1 MFDKY
6 GEFDSAEELNAAAA
20 GQKAEGDT
28 GALKELAEENG
39 IDEDDVQDYMDGVT
53 DSLCTPLTAAY
64 GKLTVETAVLR
75 PVEIVE
81 DWVSYIRVQ
90 CMDNPDMAAA
100 VRRKD
105 RHLKDCMAKILT
117 WSFKNSYAVDSD
129 IVKAA
134 GVRASSVKMG
144 IPDMATAKRL
154 IREYY
159 LGGDENEKEV
169 NTRS

>member
-1 MFDKY
+1 MFDTF

-64 GKLTVETAVLR
+64 GKLAVETAVLR
-75 PVEIVE
+75 PE

-90 CMDNPDMAAA
+90 CMDDKCMAVG

-105 RHLKDCMAKILT
+105 RHLKECIARLLT

-134 GVRASSVKMG
+134 GVRESSVKMG
-144 IPDMATAKRL
+144 IPGMATAKRL

>member
-1 MFDKY
+1 
-6 GEFDSAEELNAAAA
+6 
-20 GQKAEGDT
+20 
-28 GALKELAEENG
+28 
-39 IDEDDVQDYMDGVT
+39 MDR
-53 DSLCTPLTAAY
+53 
-64 GKLTVETAVLR
+64 TVG
-75 PVEIVE
+75 
-81 DWVSYIRVQ
+81 
-90 CMDNPDMAAA
+90 

-105 RHLKDCMAKILT
+105 RHLKECIARLLT

-134 GVRASSVKMG
+134 GVRESSVKMG
-144 IPDMATAKRL
+144 IPGMATAKRL

>member
-1 MFDKY
+1 MFDTF

-20 GQKAEGDT
+20 GQKAEGDME
-28 GALKELAEENG
+28 ALAELARENG
-39 IDEDDVQDYMDGVT
+39 IDICDARDYMDGET
-53 DSLCTPLTAAY
+53 DSLCTPLTAAF
-64 GKLTVETAVLR
+64 GKIDIEADVLS
-75 PVEIVE
+75 PVEIVD
-81 DWVSYIRVQ
+81 DWVNYIRVQ
-90 CMDNPDMAAA
+90 CMDDNGMAVA

-105 RHLKDCMAKILT
+105 RHLKECIARLLT
-117 WSFKNSYAVDSD
+117 WSFNNSYAVDSD

-134 GVRASSVKMG
+134 GVKASSVKMG
-144 IPDMATAKRL
+144 IPGMATAKRL